1 MLKCVKINALNILTS
16 DNLYDIINKLVWDG
30 ELLCICFCMCYLG
43 REDEAYD
50 AFYILV
56 RCLTFEVMYYDKPR

>member
-30 ELLCICFCMCYLG
+30 ELLCICFCMG
-43 REDEAYD
+43 RH